1 MDYQLFCIKLDAINA
16 KSNSYTIS
24 LYPNPTN
31 AILNFKFESN
41 TNTPIT
47 VNITSLDGKQL
58 KSLILSNYKS
68 TEINISDFSAG
79 IYVANFYTNNTLIA
93 SRKIVK
99 N

>member
-1 MDYQLFCIKLDAINA
+1 M
-16 KSNSYTIS
+16 
-24 LYPNPTN
+24 
-31 AILNFKFESN
+31 
-41 TNTPIT
+41 
-47 VNITSLDGKQL
+47 DGKQL